1 MTNPLPNTMSTPT
14 PTPVPTAISAWHH
27 VVASR
32 DPAALR
38 ALLDEDVVF
47 HSPVVHTPQRGRA
60 ITFQYLMGAMHV
72 LNNTHF
78 HYVRELVGAQDAL
91 LEFVTELDGIQ
102 INGIDLIRWNEAG
115 RITDF
120 KVMVRP
126 LKAVNLLHQKMGE
139 MLQRLAQGH

>member
-1 MTNPLPNTMSTPT
+1 MTHPT
-14 PTPVPTAISAWHH
+14 PTALAAWHH
-27 VVASR
+27 VVTSR
-32 DPAALR
+32 DPAALH

-72 LNNTHF
+72 LNNAQF
-78 HYVRELVGAQDAL
+78 RYLREIVGDSDAL
-91 LEFVTELDGIQ
+91 LEFATEIDGLQ

-139 MLQRLAQGH
+139 MLQRLAGQAQQQQ